1 MTRIKRIP
9 CGMVNCYLL
18 TGKDGAVLVDT
29 GETGYEEKILEAC
42 AGKNVRLI
50 MLTHGHIDHIQNA
63 AYLARELKAPIGM
76 NEKDLALKQNQ
87 FAQPLSGTGIFGKI
101 LESASKKKMKKN
113 RIEDFTPEIFLKEGD
128 TLESYGIEA
137 SVLELPGHTEGSIG
151 LLVGRKAVIVG
162 DTLMHM
168 VFPGIASICGDER
181 KLRESTKRIGG
192 LGERKIYFGH
202 GRPVSWKK
210 AERFLNRKAD

>member
-151 LLVGRKAVIVG
+151 LEVDGQAVIVG
-162 DTLMHM
+162 DAL
-168 VFPGIASICGDER
+168 
-181 KLRESTKRIGG
+181 KIG
-192 LGERKIYFGH
+192 RAH
-202 GRPVSWKK
+202 V
-210 AERFLNRKAD
+210 

>member
-18 TGKDGAVLVDT
+18 TGKNGAVLVDT

-101 LESASKKKMKKN
+101 LESASKKKMKEN
-113 RIEDFTPEIFLKEGD
+113 QIEDFTPEIFLKEGD
-128 TLESYGIEA
+128 TLEAYGIEA

-151 LLVGRKAVIVG
+151 LEVDGQAVIVG
-162 DTLMHM
+162 DALMHM
-168 VFPGIASICGDER
+168 LRPGMACIFGDRE
-181 KLRESTKRIGG
+181 KLRESVGRISA
-192 LGERKIYFGH
+192 LGSRTIHYGH
-202 GRPVSWKK
+202 GSPTKNRSWKQGN
-210 AERFLNRKAD
+210 FC

>member
-1 MTRIKRIP
+1 
-9 CGMVNCYLL
+9 MVNCYLL

-29 GETGYEEKILEAC
+29 GETGYEEKILKAC

-101 LESASKKKMKKN
+101 LGGGVQ
-113 RIEDFTPEIFLKEGD
+113 KENEEEPDRGFYTGD
-128 TLESYGIEA
+128 LSERGRYAGSVWDRSVRAGAAGAYGG
-137 SVLELPGHTEGSIG
+137 VH
-151 LLVGRKAVIVG
+151 
-162 DTLMHM
+162 
-168 VFPGIASICGDER
+168 
-181 KLRESTKRIGG
+181 
-192 LGERKIYFGH
+192 
-202 GRPVSWKK
+202 RP
-210 AERFLNRKAD
+210 

>member
-1 MTRIKRIP
+1 MTWIKRIP

-18 TGKDGAVLVDT
+18 TGKNGAVLVDT

-87 FAQPLSGTGIFGKI
+87 FAHHGFCYRKQDRVSTFLSY
-101 LESASKKKMKKN
+101 
-113 RIEDFTPEIFLKEGD
+113 
-128 TLESYGIEA
+128 TL
-137 SVLELPGHTEGSIG
+137 L
-151 LLVGRKAVIVG
+151 
-162 DTLMHM
+162 
-168 VFPGIASICGDER
+168 
-181 KLRESTKRIGG
+181 
-192 LGERKIYFGH
+192 
-202 GRPVSWKK
+202 
-210 AERFLNRKAD
+210 